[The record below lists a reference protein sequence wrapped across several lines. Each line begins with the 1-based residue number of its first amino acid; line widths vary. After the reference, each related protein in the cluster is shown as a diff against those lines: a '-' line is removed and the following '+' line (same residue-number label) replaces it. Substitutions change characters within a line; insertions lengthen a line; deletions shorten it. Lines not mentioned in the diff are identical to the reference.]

1 MCSIDTRRSLYV
13 PNKEL
18 EDIKGVFP
26 AVVNRRIGNTMAKR
40 KMTKKVPLT
49 TRDELWNGK
58 QFLLH

>member
-26 AVVNRRIGNTMAKR
+26 AVVNRRLGNTTAKR
-40 KMTKKVPLT
+40 KMTKRVPIP
-49 TRDELWNGK
+49 EFIPGC
-58 QFLLH
+58 